1 MMEAPARAFDNEEL
15 TEVIVN
21 LYNAVV
27 LNAGDIEE
35 LQKKVRKLERR
46 LPVRVRKVQRKEPP
60 FGEKSAQK

>member
-21 LYNAVV
+21 LYNAIV

-35 LQKKVRKLERR
+35 LQKKVQELER
-46 LPVRVRKVQRKEPP
+46 KIEEKPP
-60 FGEKSAQK
+60 KSL